1 MDAHVEKVLSLL
13 FIYKKGK
20 QSLELCN
27 SFNFCF
33 KHLYYCTSTQEAL
46 EIYKSQHCDLILM
59 DFFIPNGLDFIK
71 KIRKKSQRPPLI
83 LLNKQLKKQE
93 LEALLTLHISAYI
106 HASTKP
112 TALIQKIHQIVRN
125 ASGEMEEIG
134 EMFYCYGTK
143 TLLSK
148 ETKVNLSHHENLLL
162 ELLLSRRGYLVYYAE
177 IEYEVWQNNE
187 MSTNA
192 LKTLVKKLRKK
203 LPPGQLE
210 NLASEGY
217 RLKQ

>member
-1 MDAHVEKVLSLL
+1 MDAHVEKALSLL
-13 FIYKKGK
+13 FIYEESK
-20 QSLELCN
+20 QSLEFCN
-27 SFNFCF
+27 AFKVCF
-33 KHLYYCTSTQEAL
+33 KKLYYCSNTQEAL
-46 EIYKSQHCDLILM
+46 ELYESQHCDLILM
-59 DFFIPNGLDFIK
+59 DLFIPNGLNFIK
-71 KIRKKSQRPPLI
+71 KIRKNSQRPPLI
-83 LLNKQLKKQE
+83 ILSRHLKKQE

-106 HASTKP
+106 YSKSSTKE
-112 TALIQKIHQIVRN
+112 LLQKIHQTVRKS
-125 ASGEMEEIG
+125 SGEMAEIG

-143 TLLSK
+143 ALLSK
-148 ETKVNLSHHENLLL
+148 ETKINLSHHENLLL

-187 MSTNA
+187 MSADA

-217 RLKQ
+217 RLK